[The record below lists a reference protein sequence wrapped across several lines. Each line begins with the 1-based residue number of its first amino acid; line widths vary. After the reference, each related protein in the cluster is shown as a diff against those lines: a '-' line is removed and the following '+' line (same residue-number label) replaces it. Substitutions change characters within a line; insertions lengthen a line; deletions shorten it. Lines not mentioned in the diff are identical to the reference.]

1 MLDTGKVLMFFRN
14 TTTGEDVN
22 EIRNLSDD
30 YFDNLGERDGED
42 FYHVYMIEDNLNL
55 NKKTTVGMDCVVR
68 LLDPFEYV
76 RNLLTAN
83 YSMLGFIM
91 PKTTNSQTVFD
102 GLKASYEKIVDATNQ
117 VKELV
122 RHENEGENL
131 HRT

>member
-14 TTTGEDVN
+14 TATNEDVN
-22 EIRNLSDD
+22 KICNLTDEYCD
-30 YFDNLGERDGED
+30 ELGERDGED
-42 FYHVYMIEDNLNL
+42 LYHVYMIEDNLDL
-55 NKKTTVGMDCVVR
+55 EKQTTVSMDCVVR
-68 LLDPFEYV
+68 LLDPQEYV

-91 PKTTNSQTVFD
+91 PKTENSFKVFE
-102 GLKASYEKIVDATNQ
+102 GLRKAYEKVLDTTNQ
-117 VKELV
+117 VKEII